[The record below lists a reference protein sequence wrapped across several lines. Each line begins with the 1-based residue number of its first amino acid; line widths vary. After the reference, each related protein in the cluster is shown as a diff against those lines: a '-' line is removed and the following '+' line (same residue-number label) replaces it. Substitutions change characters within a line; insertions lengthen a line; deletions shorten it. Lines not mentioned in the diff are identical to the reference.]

1 MIEEA
6 RRRANGLKKETERE
20 RERMKMMHD
29 NNNNNP
35 GGKEEG
41 EEQGEEM
48 RRGRQRHDDRG
59 LMRRVGIPNTSPY
72 PMRNL
77 IPTETDFGALSGMI
91 LDN

>member
-1 MIEEA
+1 
-6 RRRANGLKKETERE
+6 
-20 RERMKMMHD
+20 MKMKMKMIHD

-59 LMRRVGIPNTSPY
+59 LMRRVGIPPTRSTDTTSPY

-91 LDN
+91 VDN